1 MRRTTMIM
9 IIAMI
14 MILMMMILAL
24 SVEGVEDA
32 TTV

>member
-24 SVEGVEDA
+24 GVEGVEDA
-32 TTV
+32 TGV